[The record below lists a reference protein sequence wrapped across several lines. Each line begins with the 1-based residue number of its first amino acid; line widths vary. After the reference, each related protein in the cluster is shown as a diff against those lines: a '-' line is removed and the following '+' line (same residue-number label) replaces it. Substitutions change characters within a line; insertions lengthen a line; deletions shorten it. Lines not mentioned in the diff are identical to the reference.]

1 MWCIAALRSDGE
13 DCASRD
19 DAIEGFMSVMS
30 SLSAAYQRIREIFQ
44 PANTGHI
51 YPDPRAKKRLQWL
64 LDAPLFADE
73 KLIGDFFDAVVRPEF
88 EVQSREVGSSTEA
101 ARRRLTSAETTG
113 GVQIGIPFIGNTNIT
128 AKGKHE
134 WERGG
139 KQMESRKLTEVAVNS
154 VGRRLEE
161 IATVYVSTYP
171 ERVAFLDSDGTITTF
186 DGRELSVEEVERLAD
201 EPPRMLVFIE
211 LAPKTPIMPMACELL
226 SGRVML
232 LYERYIEEVFPQDG
246 EAAPEYPS
254 DANSTPET
262 RLAYWRA
269 LTKAFRSRAAME
281 VVESAG
287 DPDKENRSDKLA
299 WIDFRVPV
307 GGAHTLH
314 LHCVPDG
321 KAHTGVFGY
330 NLVRRGFRQGVR
342 IVGTLK
348 AGLDVNALA
357 IFDR

>member
-1 MWCIAALRSDGE
+1 MRI
-13 DCASRD
+13 
-19 DAIEGFMSVMS
+19 IS
-30 SLSAAYQRIREIFQ
+30 SLQAAFRKTGEIFR
-44 PANTGHI
+44 PANNFI
-51 YPDPRAKKRLQWL
+51 RDPDPRTKKRLQWL

-73 KLIGDFFDAVVRPEF
+73 KLISNFFDAVVRPEF
-88 EVQSREVGSSTEA
+88 EVQSREVGSSTED
-101 ARRRLTSAETTG
+101 ARRRLTG
-113 GVQIGIPFIGNTNIT
+113 GEGTASFQMGISFIGSTNIT
-128 AKGKHE
+128 AKGKQE
-134 WERGG
+134 WERGR
-139 KQMESRKLTEVAVNS
+139 KQMESHKLTEVAVNS

-161 IATVYVSTYP
+161 IATLYVSKYP
-171 ERVAFLDSDGTITTF
+171 ERVVFLDGDGTITTF
-186 DGRELSVEEVERLAD
+186 DGRRLSVEELECIAD
-201 EPPRMLVFIE
+201 EPPRMLVFVE
-211 LAPKTPIMPMACELL
+211 LTPKTPIMPMACELL
-226 SGRVML
+226 SGRVVL
-232 LYERYIEEVFPQDG
+232 LYERYIAKVFPSDG
-246 EAAPEYPS
+246 EAAPKYPS

-262 RLAYWRA
+262 RFDYWQA

-281 VVESAG
+281 VVESAS
-287 DPDKENRSDKLA
+287 DPDEDKRSDKLA